1 MSWFFTGLVPVYL
14 DLERFNFQVPRKV
27 SAPNIPMAVI
37 ARPTNS
43 FVTILFIILFSFS
56 V

>member
-1 MSWFFTGLVPVYL
+1 
-14 DLERFNFQVPRKV
+14 
-27 SAPNIPMAVI
+27 MAVI